1 MVRFD
6 TDGLILVQS
15 RGFVTFINLGTT
27 KADLVTAVCV
37 ILVSRRISPKVVD

>member
-15 RGFVTFINLGTT
+15 RGFVTFI

-37 ILVSRRISPKVVD
+37 IIVVYNCVIFEGNTIY